1 MTMVEHLK
9 KTEIGTFISQIQR
22 KIICRICQNS
32 SALAKAVKLNITQYT
47 SK

>member
-1 MTMVEHLK
+1 MVEYLK
-9 KTEIGTFISQIQR
+9 KTETGTFSSQIE
-22 KIICRICQNS
+22 KKKNIICRICQNS